1 MFFPNVTRK
10 KNHDFFFNRQLTL
23 NGSCYGEMAQATNVA
38 ENKSPE
44 KLNSELRCTAVFFG
58 EVKHVLIFLLVVNIS
73 VSITAFLGN
82 TLILV
87 ALQKE
92 SSLHPPSKLLYR
104 NLAIT
109 DLCVGVIAEPVYV
122 AYFMSVLS
130 DKWDICFYSNL
141 LNFFTGLLFSAVSLF
156 TLAVISVDRLLAL
169 LLGLRYRQVVTLK
182 RTLMTLISGWI
193 LSIVGILAY
202 LWDPIVTSWCIKVAL
217 SVCLVTSFVCY
228 VKILIILRHN
238 QIQVLDHFLQ
248 RQMNQ
253 PVSLNIAR
261 YRKAVSAAL
270 WVQMT
275 LVVSYLPILITEAL
289 KPQRGMPL
297 SLYLAREFAR
307 TLVLLNSSLN
317 PLLYCWKIRE
327 VRQAVQDTIRKLLC
341 SSPN

>member
-1 MFFPNVTRK
+1 MI
-10 KNHDFFFNRQLTL
+10 FFFNRQPTL
-23 NGSCYGEMAQATNVA
+23 NGSPYREMAQATNLA
-38 ENKSPE
+38 ENKSLE
-44 KLNSELRCTAVFFG
+44 KLNSQLRCTAAFFG
-58 EVKHVLIFLLVVNIS
+58 EVKHGLIFLLVVNIS
-73 VSITAFLGN
+73 MSIAAFLGN

-87 ALQKE
+87 ALKKE

-109 DLCVGVIAEPVYV
+109 DLCVGMIAEPVYV

-130 DKWDICFYSNL
+130 DKWDICFYANL
-141 LNFFTGLLFSAVSLF
+141 LSFFTGYVFSAVSLF

-182 RTLMTLISGWI
+182 RTLVTLIVGWI
-193 LSIVGILAY
+193 LSIVVLLTY
-202 LWDPIVTSWCIKVAL
+202 LWDPIVTSWCVKVAL

-228 VKILIILRHN
+228 VKIFLILRHN
-238 QIQVLDHFLQ
+238 QIQVLDHFPQ
-248 RQMNQ
+248 RQQNQ
-253 PVSLNIAR
+253 PVPVNIAR

-275 LVVSYLPILITEAL
+275 LVVSYLPILITETL
-289 KPQRGMPL
+289 KAHDQRGMPL
-297 SLYLAREFAR
+297 SLYLARESTR

-327 VRQAVQDTIRKLLC
+327 VRQAVQDTMRELLC

>member
-1 MFFPNVTRK
+1 
-10 KNHDFFFNRQLTL
+10 
-23 NGSCYGEMAQATNVA
+23 MAQTTNFA
-38 ENKSPE
+38 ENKSLE
-44 KLNSELRCTAVFFG
+44 KLNSQLRCTAAFFG
-58 EVKHVLIFLLVVNIS
+58 EVKHELIFLLVVNIS

-82 TLILV
+82 TLILI
-87 ALQKE
+87 ALKKE

-109 DLCVGVIAEPVYV
+109 DLCVGMIAEPVYV

-130 DKWDICFYSNL
+130 DKWDICFYANL
-141 LNFFTGLLFSAVSLF
+141 LGFFTGVLFSAVSLF

-182 RTLMTLISGWI
+182 RTLMTLIVGWI
-193 LSIVGILAY
+193 LSIVVILTY
-202 LWDPIVTSWCIKVAL
+202 LWDPIVTSWCVKVAL

-228 VKILIILRHN
+228 VKIFLILRHN

-248 RQMNQ
+248 RQQNQ
-253 PVSLNIAR
+253 PVPLNIAR

-275 LVVSYLPILITEAL
+275 LVVSYLPILITETL
-289 KPQRGMPL
+289 KAQRGMPL
-297 SLYLAREFAR
+297 SLYLARESAR

-327 VRQAVQDTIRKLLC
+327 VRQAVQDTIRELLC
-341 SSPN
+341 SSLN